1 MERGEGTRRGGR
13 VDQNSQTQGGNL
25 FVQGEPGKR
34 MEWRRPI
41 SSSSLAPS
49 PSPAATRAH
58 ALEPNVSG
66 GLRCRPR
73 QQLTAQSACPHLHNL
88 PLRPTLQR
96 SCLGPRVGEGDPK
109 CEEKNQQLLPTPLAR
124 HSVHQR
130 NTPSDNPWH
139 PAPPESPHP
148 TTSQPRKG
156 FAHSSSAFSP
166 RTHLETENQTTSSQ
180 RQASVLVPGNNIFG

>member
-1 MERGEGTRRGGR
+1 MTRTARPRGG
-13 VDQNSQTQGGNL
+13 NS
-25 FVQGEPGKR
+25 FVQGEPGKW
-34 MEWRRPI
+34 EWCRPI
-41 SSSSLAPS
+41 SFSSLPPS

-66 GLRCRPR
+66 GLQCRPR

-124 HSVHQR
+124 HSVLQR
-130 NTPSDNPWH
+130 NTPFDNPWH
-139 PAPPESPHP
+139 PAPTGWGGRQCVHLVLGDSAPP
-148 TTSQPRKG
+148 
-156 FAHSSSAFSP
+156 SSS
-166 RTHLETENQTTSSQ
+166 RCVCGRLSS
-180 RQASVLVPGNNIFG
+180 